1 MTTQTTT
8 TTEETV
14 APSGPTFGLPEI
26 PPWNPPSGSRLE
38 RRRSFEVQ
46 SPRPEHINP
55 LPPSSDPFGFQS
67 FGSASRQQ
75 ESGLRI
81 HRGRSPVT
89 PTPSAG
95 RLGRQTRT
103 PVRPA
108 SEPSDD
114 GNYDEGG
121 DNRGSRGGGNP
132 PDPLTHRI
140 LLGLLAHQVLL
151 PALHA
156 GLLILH
162 LIHRLLEPPT
172 KKEETDPMPS
182 QRNPSSKISN
192 SSSSYSFP
200 RTIISILTM
209 QTRYCSHLVFVLKE
223 HPRSLQNWPSF
234 KHRRTEVDG
243 ERLIV
248 SWRN

>member
-8 TTEETV
+8 TTIEETI
-14 APSGPTFGLPEI
+14 APSGPTFGLPDI

-89 PTPSAG
+89 PTPSAR

-103 PVRPA
+103 PIRSA

-121 DNRGSRGGGNP
+121 
-132 PDPLTHRI
+132 
-140 LLGLLAHQVLL
+140 
-151 PALHA
+151 
-156 GLLILH
+156 
-162 LIHRLLEPPT
+162 
-172 KKEETDPMPS
+172 
-182 QRNPSSKISN
+182 
-192 SSSSYSFP
+192 
-200 RTIISILTM
+200 
-209 QTRYCSHLVFVLKE
+209 
-223 HPRSLQNWPSF
+223 
-234 KHRRTEVDG
+234 
-243 ERLIV
+243 
-248 SWRN
+248 